1 MTEKKTGGGIRGEAH
16 KERIGATNHARFLE
30 KFDHELLAKM
40 QSIRAEGAELSEIAE
55 ATGKSMS
62 TVSRW
67 LRNGC
72 ERRQNA
78 TQGKSRERGKPYLK
92 SHGYVCLTVNGR
104 AVYQHTHVAEKS
116 LGRSLRSGEVVH
128 HINRNR
134 SDNRPENLLV
144 CSDKYHRE
152 LHARMSKHPY
162 WNQLSPLSQEIET
175 P

>member
-1 MTEKKTGGGIRGEAH
+1 MNEKTVRSIRNAGH
-16 KERIGATNHARFLE
+16 NERIGATNHARFVDT
-30 KFDHELLAKM
+30 FDHDLLAKM
-40 QSIRAEGAELSEIAE
+40 QTMRAGGAELAEIAE
-55 ATGKSMS
+55 ATGKSTS

-78 TQGKSRERGKPYLK
+78 AQGKSRQRGKPYQK
-92 SHGYVCLTVNGR
+92 THGYVCLTINGR
-104 AVYQHTHVAEKS
+104 AVYQHVHIAEKAI
-116 LGRSLRSGEVVH
+116 GRSLRPGEVVH

-144 CSDKYHRE
+144 CSDQYHRE

-162 WNQLSPLSQEIET
+162 WNQF
-175 P
+175 

>member
-1 MTEKKTGGGIRGEAH
+1 MNRKTIDGIRSAEH
-16 KERIGATNHARFLE
+16 NERIGATNHARFVE
-30 KFDHELLAKM
+30 KFDHDLLTKM
-40 QSIRAEGAELSEIAE
+40 QSMRADGAELAEIAE
-55 ATGKSMS
+55 ATGKSTS

-78 TQGKSRERGKPYLK
+78 TQGKSRQRGKPYLK
-92 SHGYVCLTVNGR
+92 AHGYVCLTINGR
-104 AVYQHTHVAEKS
+104 SVYQHIHVAEKA

-144 CSDKYHRE
+144 CSDRYHRD

-162 WNQLSPLSQEIET
+162 WNQF
-175 P
+175 